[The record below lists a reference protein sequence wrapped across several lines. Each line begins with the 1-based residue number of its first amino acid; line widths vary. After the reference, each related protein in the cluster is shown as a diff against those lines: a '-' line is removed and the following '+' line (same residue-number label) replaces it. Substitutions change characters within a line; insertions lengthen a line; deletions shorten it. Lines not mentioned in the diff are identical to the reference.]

1 MTEEELNEQVRQ
13 QRDDDLRTLM
23 AAPAGRR
30 VLFALINNTGT
41 FDSSFTG
48 NSGSFF
54 NDGRKSVGQALFHEV
69 MRLDAGRFLE
79 MWQEHQ
85 TAEAQAE
92 AKLDEQED

>member
-13 QRDDDLRTLM
+13 QRDDDLRTLLGTK
-23 AAPAGRR
+23 PGRR